1 MIAAAPAAARARGLG
16 SVLAAALTCLVLAA
30 LIIVLT
36 PRPVTQIAVPVS
48 YQGDL
53 VKFRRVAPYPVLAP
67 RGLPPGWQPVSSRLT
82 VVPGGAVSWHL
93 GFVTPAGRMASLEE
107 SSRAA
112 GSIHR
117 ADDEQRRPP
126 APDLGR
132 RPVVGPPLAA
142 GQGPAVDVPV
152 GGGRLHDRG
161 DRDQQ
166 LAGTFGPGRLARR
179 AALSKHFHRRPLDLT
194 NYFLTLVQ
202 RLFWSDVSFR

>member
-1 MIAAAPAAARARGLG
+1 MIAAAPAAARARRLG

-48 YQGDL
+48 YRGDL

-107 SSRAA
+107 STERPAQFIVRMTNNGDLLPRIWVGGRWWARRLRQDKDQRSMYRSAA
-112 GSIHR
+112 GAFTI
-117 ADDEQRRPP
+117 
-126 APDLGR
+126 
-132 RPVVGPPLAA
+132 VVTGTSSWPELSA
-142 GQGPAVDVPV
+142 
-152 GGGRLHDRG
+152 
-161 DRDQQ
+161 
-166 LAGTFGPGRLARR
+166 LAGSLAEQ
-179 AALSKHFHRRPLDLT
+179 P
-194 NYFLTLVQ
+194 
-202 RLFWSDVSFR
+202 